1 MRSAMSTELS
11 QESLQILRLC
21 LLRLATLTLPLHF
34 VDDATGKDFSPWQFP
49 EIHTYE
55 DEEEA

>member
-1 MRSAMSTELS
+1 MSTELS

-21 LLRLATLTLPLHF
+21 SFRLATLTLPLHF

>member
-1 MRSAMSTELS
+1 MS
-11 QESLQILRLC
+11 QETLQILQRR
-21 LLRLATLTLPLHF
+21 LLRLATLTLPLRC
-34 VDDATGKDFSPWQFP
+34 VDDAAGKDFSPWQFP